1 MKMSNMKYLYI
12 DDENDESVEAISSGF
27 NDQGLIEVEVSQ
39 PKDFKNQVKD
49 LLESLT
55 KYDGLILDLRL
66 DQNMQLDVS
75 YNAPAIAQELRTK
88 VSAPNAFP
96 IILCSTDERMRST
109 YDIDQTSHDLFDYKF
124 LKGSEPNWE
133 KFSKKLQ
140 SLAEGYKWL
149 NNNIITS
156 GSVLNRFDLT
166 GIDSRIVEK
175 IEDQERNN
183 TTYDFSNFIIKDIFH
198 HPGALIKERLVAAR
212 LGIDI
217 EASIESWIELRDSH
231 LKDFKYTGVFGSGWD
246 RWWSDKLISF
256 FKEISGGK
264 RLSSLNADERVQF
277 IKEAFNLQ
285 GLVAASPIPYCS
297 STNFWTVCEESKK
310 PLDPLEGFK
319 VFESVDL
326 KSWQEPKYLSFNA
339 IAVEGVPKHKG
350 LRPQVSELKRI
361 QLMKETFS
369 EKKNED

>member
-1 MKMSNMKYLYI
+1 MKYLYI
-12 DDENDESVEAISSGF
+12 DDENDTSVEAISSGF

-39 PKDFKNQVKD
+39 PKDFKSQIKD

-88 VSAPNAFP
+88 VLAPNAFP

-149 NNNIITS
+149 NKNTITS
-156 GSVLNRFDLT
+156 VSVLNRFDLT

-217 EASIESWIELRDSH
+217 EASIDSWIELRDSH
-231 LKDFKYTGVFGSGWD
+231 LNDFKYTGVFGSGWD

-264 RLSSLNADERVQF
+264 RLSSLNAVERVQY

-319 VFESVDL
+319 VFESIDL
-326 KSWQEPKYLSFNA
+326 RSWQEPKYLSFNA

-369 EKKNED
+369 GKNED